1 MWGYVYILGNGPAAE
16 NLSICST
23 HTSSSKFQFLY
34 NLHKKSPPH
43 FVTEFEKS
51 PTKHLSIPL
60 KSTFSQLCTN
70 CTKNLKSIPI
80 SHQNHPETFILSHF
94 HELTSKINFI

>member
-1 MWGYVYILGNGPAAE
+1 MWGYVYILGNGSAAE

-34 NLHKKSPPH
+34 KLHKKLSNH

-51 PTKHLSIPL
+51 PIHPTKINH
-60 KSTFSQLCTN
+60 FTN
-70 CTKNLKSIPI
+70 MYKLHKNLKSSPI
-80 SHQNHPETFILSHF
+80 SHQNHPKPLILSHSY
-94 HELTSKINFI
+94 ELTTKINFR